1 MNAKVVDCVWGYNL
15 GKCGSTCISGW
26 SQDHSDLPKMCVY
39 IYIYTCKKCVYIK
52 LIYFDHCN
60 KNIDHP
66 DLRIIRILFNKNKN
80 NATFT
85 TFLQ

>member
-1 MNAKVVDCVWGYNL
+1 MWGYNL

-26 SQDHSDLPKMCVY
+26 SQDHSDLPKMCV
-39 IYIYTCKKCVYIK
+39 CKKYVYTK
-52 LIYFDHCN
+52 LIYFDHRN

-66 DLRIIRILFNKNKN
+66 DLRIMRILFNKNKN